1 MIKVLSGTL
10 FLTVI
15 LVLSGCWNGNTAINF
30 GDHSLGDQLIDLKKA
45 LEKQVQKEPQDVVR
59 DIPPDDWDNLVGT
72 ASLLRSSLAKDIG
85 ARRKPAIKDS

>member
-1 MIKVLSGTL
+1 MKSTIILLALMLAFSSAFAQKGKV
-10 FLTVI
+10 
-15 LVLSGCWNGNTAINF
+15 TAAQTF
-30 GDHSLGDQLIDLKKA
+30 KETGDLKKA